1 MNKPTRLVLVNYLN
15 TVPLLEGIRKELA
28 EPLEIIEAKPA
39 DCASILI
46 GGEADYGLVPIGAL
60 LDKEGW
66 RRVTNIGIGCRG
78 EVETVCLFGNTPIES
93 WDTIFLDYHSRTSV
107 ILTRYLVRNHWHS
120 KATFK
125 PAYPGFEKEID
136 HHTGGL
142 IIGDRAIPAK
152 KTFKYCYDLGTAWQA
167 KEGLPFVFAI
177 WASFLPENQKFENN
191 LGAALQKGLNLIDP
205 IVAQYQPHHPDI
217 DLKHYYTQSIAYI
230 LDEDMIEGMNRFCD
244 IARSLILVPDAD

>member
-1 MNKPTRLVLVNYLN
+1 MNKRTRLVLVNYLN
-15 TVPLLEGIRKELA
+15 TLPLLKGIRMEME

-46 GGEADYGLVPIGAL
+46 GGKADYGLVPIGAL
-60 LDKEGW
+60 IDQDGW

-78 EVETVCLFGNTPIES
+78 EVETVCLFGNTPIET

-107 ILTRYLVRNHWHS
+107 ILTRYLVKNYWNS
-120 KATFK
+120 KAVFK
-125 PAYPGFEKEID
+125 AAYPDFENEID

-142 IIGDRAIPAK
+142 IIGDRAFHAK
-152 KTFKYCYDLGTAWQA
+152 NRFKYSYDLGAAWMD

-177 WASFLPENQKFENN
+177 WASFQPENRKFEINLEAALHKG
-191 LGAALQKGLNLIDP
+191 LGAIDP

-217 DLKHYYTQSIAYI
+217 NLKHYYTQSIAYI
-230 LDEDMIEGMNRFCD
+230 LDEDMIEGMNRFCK
-244 IARSLILVPDAD
+244 IAHSMALTQH

>member
-15 TVPLLEGIRKELA
+15 TLPLLEGIRKEMV

-46 GGEADYGLVPIGAL
+46 GGQADYGLVPIGAL
-60 LDKEGW
+60 LDQNGW

-78 EVETVCLFGNTPIES
+78 EVETVCLFGNTPIEY

-125 PAYPGFEKEID
+125 EAYPGFEKEIG
-136 HHTGGL
+136 HSTGGL
-142 IIGDRAIPAK
+142 IIGDRAIHAK
-152 KTFKYCYDLGTAWQA
+152 SQFKYSYDLGAAWQA
-167 KEGLPFVFAI
+167 REGLPFVFAI
-177 WASFLPENQKFENN
+177 WASFLPENQAFEHS
-191 LGAALQKGLNLIDP
+191 LGTALHKGLHLIDP
-205 IVAQYQPHHPDI
+205 IVAQYQPHYPEI
-217 DLKHYYTQSIAYI
+217 DLKRYYTQSIAYV
-230 LDEDMIEGMNRFCD
+230 LEEDMIQGMNRFSD
-244 IARSLILVPDAD
+244 IARSLIEAPLD